1 MELKTTLFAV
11 IAIVIAARRNI
22 QIEKVEG
29 KQREYPHFSDL
40 KKNVKKRFSSVKSGY
55 IKLKTIIKK

>member
-11 IAIVIAARRNI
+11 IAIVIAAGRNI
-22 QIEKVEG
+22 LIEKVEG

-40 KKNVKKRFSSVKSGY
+40 IKKRFSSVKSGY